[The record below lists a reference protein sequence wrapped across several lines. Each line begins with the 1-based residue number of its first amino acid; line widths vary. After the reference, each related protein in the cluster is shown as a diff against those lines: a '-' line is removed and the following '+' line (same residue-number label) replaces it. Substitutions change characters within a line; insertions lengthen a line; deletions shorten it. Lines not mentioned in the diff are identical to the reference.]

1 MTHHEEGVVLRAER
15 ITKRYLGVK
24 ALDQV
29 SFDLRR
35 GEIHALLGENGAGK
49 STLIKTI
56 SGSVRQDEGIISIN
70 GRQLGA
76 LTPTTAAAHG
86 VGTVFQEMS
95 LVPALSIAENI
106 FLGHE
111 QRRAGLL
118 DKRRMLA
125 GAKQALARIGV
136 DLDPRTP
143 VAGLSRAQ
151 MQLVEIAR
159 VLHRRSD
166 ILILDEPTASLSL
179 GEARRLF
186 EIITELRAQG
196 IGIIYISHRLAEIKE
211 LADRVTVLRDGQKIG
226 TIAAAGVT
234 DDRLVEMMSGRTLE
248 KLYPRIEPRPGKVR
262 LRVSGLSGPLLR
274 DVSFEV
280 AAGEIVGLAGLV
292 GSGKSE
298 IGRAC
303 FGLEPLTGGTVEI
316 DGRPLSK
323 PSPKRAM
330 RQGMIYYPADRH
342 QEGLVTTGTLRDNIT
357 LPSIA
362 AGTMSRFGV
371 LNRREGAARTNR
383 VVEALSIK
391 PADPGRSI
399 LGFSGGNQQ
408 KALLAR
414 SFAKSFPVHVFDEPT
429 VGIDIGAKSDV
440 YEYLNSLCEQGAAVV
455 LISSDTEEILGMS
468 HRIYAVREG
477 RIVADL
483 RGDDLTEEN
492 VVRAFFG
499 SRDASVTSGSVHR
512 DQSA

>member
-1 MTHHEEGVVLRAER
+1 MTDHQEGVVLHAER
-15 ITKRYLGVK
+15 ITKRYSGVK
-24 ALDQV
+24 ALDGV

-49 STLIKTI
+49 STLIKSI
-56 SGSVRQDEGIISIN
+56 SGSVRPDEGQISIA
-70 GRQLGA
+70 GQEVGV

-95 LVPALSIAENI
+95 LVKHLSIAENI

-111 QRRAGLL
+111 LRRGPLL
-118 DKRRMLA
+118 DKKTMLV
-125 GAKQALARIGV
+125 GAAEALARIGV

-159 VLHRRSD
+159 VLHRDSA

-179 GEARRLF
+179 GESRKLF
-186 EIITELRAQG
+186 ELLNGLRDRG
-196 IGIIYISHRLAEIKE
+196 IGIIYISHRLAEIRQ

-226 TIAAAGVT
+226 TIPMEGVT
-234 DDRLVEMMSGRTLE
+234 DDKLVEMMSGRTLE
-248 KLYPRIEPRPGKVR
+248 KLYPRIEASPGAVR
-262 LRVSGLSGPLLR
+262 LEVSGLTNSLLK

-280 AAGEIVGLAGLV
+280 RAGEIVGMAGLV

-303 FGLEPLTGGTVEI
+303 FGLEPLTNGTVEI
-316 DGRPLSK
+316 DGKAVTK
-323 PSPKRAM
+323 PTPKKAM
-330 RQGMIYYPADRH
+330 RRGMIYYPADRH
-342 QEGLVTTGTLRDNIT
+342 VEGLVTTATLRENIT

-362 AGTMSRFGV
+362 LGSTTRGGVVSRSGGTA
-371 LNRREGAARTNR
+371 LTNR

-399 LGFSGGNQQ
+399 MGFSGGNQQ

-414 SFAKSFPVHVFDEPT
+414 SFAHNFPVHVFDEPT
-429 VGIDIGAKSDV
+429 VGIDIGAKADV
-440 YEYLNSLCEQGAAVV
+440 YNHMNRLCEEGAAVV

-483 RGDDLTEEN
+483 RGDEITEEN

-499 SRDASVTSGSVHR
+499 SRDSSGSVDR
-512 DQSA
+512 DA

>member
-56 SGSVRQDEGIISIN
+56 SGSVRQDEGTISIN
-70 GRQLGA
+70 GQQLGA

-95 LVPALSIAENI
+95 LVRALSVAENI

-111 QRRAGLL
+111 QRRMGLL

-125 GAKQALARIGV
+125 GATEALERIGV
-136 DLDPRTP
+136 ELDPRTP

-159 VLHRRSD
+159 VLHRSSD

-179 GEARRLF
+179 GETRRLF
-186 EIITELRAQG
+186 EILTGLRERG

-211 LADRVTVLRDGQKIG
+211 LANRVTVLRDGQKIG

-234 DDRLVEMMSGRTLE
+234 DDTLVEMMSGRTLE
-248 KLYPRIEPRPGKVR
+248 KLYPRTEARPGKVR
-262 LRVSGLSGPLLR
+262 LRVSGLTGPLLR

-303 FGLEPLTGGTVEI
+303 FGLEPVSGGSVEI
-316 DGRPLSK
+316 DGRALPK
-323 PSPKRAM
+323 PNPKRAM

-342 QEGLVTTGTLRDNIT
+342 QEGLVTTGTLRENIT

-371 LNRREGAARTNR
+371 VNRREGAARTNR
-383 VVEALSIK
+383 VIDALSIK

-429 VGIDIGAKSDV
+429 VGIDIGAKTDV
-440 YEYLNSLCEQGAAVV
+440 YEYMNRLCEEGAAVV

-468 HRIYAVREG
+468 HRIYAVRDG
-477 RIVADL
+477 QVVADL
-483 RGDDLTEEN
+483 RGDELTEAN

-499 SRDASVTSGSVHR
+499 SREPSVTSGSVDR

>member
-1 MTHHEEGVVLRAER
+1 
-15 ITKRYLGVK
+15 
-24 ALDQV
+24 V

-49 STLIKTI
+49 STLIKSI
-56 SGSVRQDEGIISIN
+56 SGSVRPDEGQISIA
-70 GRQLGA
+70 GQEVGV
-76 LTPTTAAAHG
+76 LTPTSAAAHG

-95 LVPALSIAENI
+95 LVKSLSITENI
-106 FLGHE
+106 YLGHE
-111 QRRAGLL
+111 LRRGALM
-118 DKRRMLA
+118 DKAAMLA
-125 GAKQALARIGV
+125 GAKEALARIGV
-136 DLDPRTP
+136 DLDPRMP

-159 VLHRRSD
+159 VLHRDSA

-179 GEARRLF
+179 GETRRLF
-186 EIITELRAQG
+186 ELLNGLRDRG
-196 IGIIYISHRLAEIKE
+196 IGIIYISHRLAEIRE
-211 LADRVTVLRDGQKIG
+211 LADRVTVLRDGAKIG
-226 TIAAAGVT
+226 TIPLEGVS
-234 DDRLVEMMSGRTLE
+234 DEKLVEMMSGRTLE
-248 KLYPRIEPRPGKVR
+248 KLYPRIDARPGAVR
-262 LRVSGLSGPLLR
+262 LEVSGLTSSLLQ

-280 AAGEIVGLAGLV
+280 RAGEIVGLAGLV

-303 FGLEPLTGGTVEI
+303 FGLEPLAGGTVQI
-316 DGRPLSK
+316 DGKAVAK
-323 PSPKRAM
+323 PTPKKAM
-330 RQGMIYYPADRH
+330 RHGMIYYPADRH
-342 QEGLVTTGTLRDNIT
+342 AEGLVTTATLRENIT

-362 AGTMSRFGV
+362 LGSTTRGGIVSRSGGTALTS
-371 LNRREGAARTNR
+371 R

-399 LGFSGGNQQ
+399 MGFSGGNQQ

-414 SFAKSFPVHVFDEPT
+414 SFARNFPVHVFDEPT
-429 VGIDIGAKSDV
+429 VGIDIGAKADV
-440 YEYLNSLCEQGAAVV
+440 YNHMNRLCEEGAAVV

-483 RGDDLTEEN
+483 RGDEVTEEN

-499 SRDASVTSGSVHR
+499 SRESSGSVER
-512 DQSA
+512 DA

>member
-1 MTHHEEGVVLRAER
+1 MNHHEEGVVLRAER

-24 ALDQV
+24 ALDGV

-56 SGSVRQDEGIISIN
+56 SGSVRQDEGSIHIN
-70 GRQLGA
+70 GRELGA
-76 LTPTTAAAHG
+76 LTPTSAAAHG

-95 LVPALSIAENI
+95 LVRPLSIVENI
-106 FLGHE
+106 YLGHE
-111 QRRAGLL
+111 LRRMGRL
-118 DKRRMLA
+118 DKRAMLA
-125 GAKQALARIGV
+125 GATEALARIGV
-136 DLDPRTP
+136 DLDPRAT

-159 VLHRRSD
+159 VLHRKSD

-186 EIITELRAQG
+186 EIITGLRDRG

-234 DDRLVEMMSGRTLE
+234 DDKLVEMMSGRTLE
-248 KLYPRIEPRPGKVR
+248 KLYPRIEASPGKVR
-262 LRVSGLSGPLLR
+262 LRVAGLRGRMLR

-303 FGLEPLTGGTVEI
+303 FGLEPLDAGTVEI
-316 DGRPLSK
+316 DGRVLAK

-330 RQGMIYYPADRH
+330 GQGMIYYPADRH

-362 AGTMSRFGV
+362 AGTMSRFGIV
-371 LNRREGAARTNR
+371 NRREGTARTSE
-383 VVEALSIK
+383 VVKALSIK

-429 VGIDIGAKSDV
+429 VGIDIGAKADV
-440 YEYLNSLCEQGAAVV
+440 YAYLNKLCEQGAAVV

-468 HRIYAVREG
+468 HRIYAVRDG

-483 RGDDLTEEN
+483 RGDELTEEN

-499 SRDASVTSGSVHR
+499 SRDSSVTSGSVHP
-512 DQSA
+512 